1 VAPEKITRVGNI
13 MIDSYELMKDR
24 IHASGERQRLHLDGT
39 DYGMV
44 TLHRPSNVDTRAPLA
59 ALVAQL
65 TRISAKVPLVF
76 PVHPRTRK
84 NLEMFDLWKELAD
97 APGVRIVEP
106 LGYVDFMNLVCSARL
121 VITDSG
127 GVQEETTYLGIPC
140 LTLRPNTER
149 PVTVTEGSNRLVAAA
164 NLAAMA
170 DDILAGHGVH
180 GRKPALWDGHTAQRV
195 VADIRRR
202 LLDAAPAGAQV
213 DPMSSAGERQAANA

>member
-1 VAPEKITRVGNI
+1 
-13 MIDSYELMKDR
+13 
-24 IHASGERQRLHLDGT
+24 
-39 DYGMV
+39 
-44 TLHRPSNVDTRAPLA
+44 VDTRAPLA

-84 NLEMFDLWKELAD
+84 NLETFELWKELAD
-97 APGVRIVEP
+97 APGIRIVEP
-106 LGYVDFMNLVCSARL
+106 LGYVDFMNLVCGARL
-121 VITDSG
+121 VVTDSG

-149 PVTVTEGSNRLVAAA
+149 PVTITEGSNRLVTAA
-164 NLAAMA
+164 NLASTV
-170 DDILAGHGVH
+170 DDILAGHGAH

-202 LLDAAPAGAQV
+202 LLDAAPAGAQE